1 MFGIS
6 QESSVQRS
14 LINALHVGLPLPRVQ
29 PHLHRGADRL
39 RARDEEDHVPGHPAG
54 PTQLFQDLG
63 HQADRHG
70 HARVPLHP
78 HPIARCLFGETLV
91 ICVSIAAATSFSDI
105 FSSFTDTNYMSVF
118 AIALPF
124 TNPYKFDTY
133 TVSLAH
139 HVIIMWFLKCR
150 LSYRQ
155 NFVQFIITGLNSN
168 VIQVASGNI

>member
-1 MFGIS
+1 
-6 QESSVQRS
+6 
-14 LINALHVGLPLPRVQ
+14 
-29 PHLHRGADRL
+29 
-39 RARDEEDHVPGHPAG
+39 
-54 PTQLFQDLG
+54 
-63 HQADRHG
+63 
-70 HARVPLHP
+70 
-78 HPIARCLFGETLV
+78 
-91 ICVSIAAATSFSDI
+91 
-105 FSSFTDTNYMSVF
+105 MSVF

-168 VIQVASGNI
+168 VIQVQNVLFYAIMQLW